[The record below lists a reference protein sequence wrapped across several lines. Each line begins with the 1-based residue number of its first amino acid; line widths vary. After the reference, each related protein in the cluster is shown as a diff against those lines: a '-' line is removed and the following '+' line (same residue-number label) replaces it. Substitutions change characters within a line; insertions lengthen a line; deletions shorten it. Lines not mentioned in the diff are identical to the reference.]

1 MSQIDECSAACGTG
15 VAQQNLTCVQFR
27 DGLETVV
34 DDSLCPAEE
43 KPPSVVPCV
52 VNVCPLGW
60 DKVSLLAGLV
70 SGASLGALHL
80 GLPVKNNHFTTGLW
94 EGGLHQGCLP
104 S

>member
-1 MSQIDECSAACGTG
+1 MSQRDECSAVCGTG

-43 KPPSVVPCV
+43 KPLSLVPCV

-60 DKVSLLAGLV
+60 DKVSLLAWLFRNLTV
-70 SGASLGALHL
+70 SFALL
-80 GLPVKNNHFTTGLW
+80 FT
-94 EGGLHQGCLP
+94 